1 MAAQPISQQLDGGR
15 RTWRGRTSYPVC
27 RLRRHPGVGGRSEL
41 TGYAMV
47 GPGRGNAASDHRSQ
61 GLLRYEW
68 RLPVVPAILW
78 VLVVVFAFWL
88 DQYRLA
94 PNDGLV
100 LVVSLV
106 EFVLALVLMP
116 FTIGAYV
123 AWRGRA
129 HAHRVLAG
137 AGAAVLAQWAWLV
150 LGMIARLVFDPQP
163 VMSYFSIDMNVI
175 GSIAILLVFGVDGA
189 VMGAAGGPAAV

>member
-1 MAAQPISQQLDGGR
+1 MQSSEVSFRHSREERVER
-15 RTWRGRTSYPVC
+15 R
-27 RLRRHPGVGGRSEL
+27 L
-41 TGYAMV
+41 A
-47 GPGRGNAASDHRSQ
+47 
-61 GLLRYEW
+61 
-68 RLPVVPAILW
+68 VVAAILW
-78 VLVVVFAFWL
+78 VLVVVLAFWL

-94 PNDGLV
+94 PNEGLV

-116 FTIGAYV
+116 FTIGAHM
-123 AWRGRA
+123 AWRRRA

-150 LGMIARLVFDPQP
+150 LGVIAGLVVDPQR

-175 GSIAILLVFGVDGA
+175 GSIAIVLVFGVDGA
-189 VMGAAGGPAAV
+189 AMGAAGGAATVFLQRRLVRIGGALSRGG